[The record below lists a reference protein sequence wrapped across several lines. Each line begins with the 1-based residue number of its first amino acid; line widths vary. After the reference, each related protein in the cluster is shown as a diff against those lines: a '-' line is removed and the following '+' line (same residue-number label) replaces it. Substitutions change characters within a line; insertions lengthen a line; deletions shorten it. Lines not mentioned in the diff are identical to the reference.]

1 MERVNQDVTSA
12 AVLLF
17 DVDHFKRVNDTH
29 GHDAGDD
36 VLRELAARTIKSV
49 RSVDLAVRWGGEE
62 FLVVMP
68 ETDLANAAA
77 VAERLRAAVAK
88 DSFTVRSS
96 GEKLAVTISVG
107 VAAAIAVGD
116 DRHRLLK
123 RADDAL
129 YNAKSAGRNRVV
141 ARSAEV

>member
-1 MERVNQDVTSA
+1 
-12 AVLLF
+12 
-17 DVDHFKRVNDTH
+17 
-29 GHDAGDD
+29 
-36 VLRELAARTIKSV
+36 
-49 RSVDLAVRWGGEE
+49 VRWGGEE

-107 VAAAIAVGD
+107 VAAAIAGGD
-116 DRHRLLK
+116 HSDRLLK

-129 YNAKSAGRNRVV
+129 YCAKSAGRNRVV
-141 ARSAEV
+141 IRSADI

>member
-1 MERVNQDVTSA
+1 
-12 AVLLF
+12 
-17 DVDHFKRVNDTH
+17 
-29 GHDAGDD
+29 
-36 VLRELAARTIKSV
+36 
-49 RSVDLAVRWGGEE
+49 
-62 FLVVMP
+62 MP

-107 VAAAIAVGD
+107 VAAAIPGGD
-116 DRHRLLK
+116 HRDQLLK

-129 YNAKSAGRNRVV
+129 YSAKLTGRNRVV
-141 ARSAEV
+141 IRSVDL